1 MDKFLNGNGKPILE
15 KMVRSIQENK
25 AYLGDIDGLIGD
37 GDHGMNMNKG
47 FTMFWDQFGTQELS
61 FT

>member
-37 GDHGMNMNKG
+37 GDH
-47 FTMFWDQFGTQELS
+47 
-61 FT
+61 

>member
-25 AYLGDIDGLIGD
+25 AYLGDIS
-37 GDHGMNMNKG
+37 K
-47 FTMFWDQFGTQELS
+47 FTDEEDEADA
-61 FT
+61 